1 MKNATVKTRDVVV
14 SVFAVLMLIMHSYW
28 KIAVKPMRECVV
40 NVKRVGD
47 QIVVVLP
54 KEFVAAEQLSE
65 GTLVRVT
72 VQKIQKQILA
82 LPKKEDSLGVDDPW
96 RLLE

>member
-1 MKNATVKTRDVVV
+1 
-14 SVFAVLMLIMHSYW
+14 
-28 KIAVKPMRECVV
+28 MRECVV